1 MTKSP
6 VTINLAKKGQ
16 LKTVLKDLDFPD
28 FGNDAACFGQDT
40 ELFYSEDTQAIA
52 SAKGICSG
60 CPLIK
65 ECATWAVQHEEFGVF
80 GGLSA
85 KERKLMRGGLPAVD
99 TQLVA
104 KIRAEI
110 KFIFDA
116 SAKEVALRFGV
127 DTRTVVRWRNI
138 LRPLGM
144 VG

>member
-1 MTKSP
+1 MTKTP
-6 VTINLAKKGQ
+6 ITIDLAKKGQ
-16 LKTVLKDLDFPD
+16 LTTMLTNLEFPD
-28 FGNDAACFGQDT
+28 FGSEAACFGQDT
-40 ELFYSEDTQAIA
+40 ELFYSDDTKDIAAAKAICA
-52 SAKGICSG
+52 D
-60 CPLIK
+60 CPLIQ

-85 KERKLMRGGLPAVD
+85 KERNLMRGGQPPVD

-116 SAKEVALRFGV
+116 SAREVALRFGV
-127 DTRTVVRWRNI
+127 QTRTVVRWRNI